1 MIHMYRRKRE
11 RRKCGYDRRD
21 VYIQYEFRNRT
32 YSQERVD
39 KNIIIAL
46 NLFVIRFA
54 FDEHGYALR
63 VRCDNKIN
71 VKKRLVD
78 RKIIFQIVK
87 KCSHKI
93 RQVQINTPISHHFA
107 EFFFVNCD
115 HQK

>member
-11 RRKCGYDRRD
+11 RRECGNDRRD

-54 FDEHGYALR
+54 FDEHGCALR
-63 VRCDNKIN
+63 VRCDNKFTLRN
-71 VKKRLVD
+71 CFV
-78 RKIIFQIVK
+78 
-87 KCSHKI
+87 
-93 RQVQINTPISHHFA
+93 RQAKNTQIN
-107 EFFFVNCD
+107 
-115 HQK
+115 